1 MKASNKINVSDLV
14 MVAYPTGEQTNN
26 PAHRLDG
33 QQFVVKTKHKVNAYD
48 KGGDSY
54 IYTLYG
60 AESKKGVPYSFLT
73 DELIKL

>member
-1 MKASNKINVSDLV
+1 MKANNRINVSDLV

-33 QQFVVKTKHKVNAYD
+33 QQFVVKRKYKLNNK
-48 KGGDSY
+48 KGGDTY
-54 IYTLYG
+54 IYELFG
-60 AESKKGVPYSFLT
+60 AESKKGKPYSFLT